1 MVPPPT
7 LKLHRDSARIKLE
20 RGARQGDNISPK
32 LFTASLQD
40 AIINEIDWENRGIN
54 IDDEYLSYLIFAD
67 DIILFTKS
75 PEELQSMLMDIHI
88 ASKPVGLNMH
98 FGKSKVMLN
107 DHTTKSPVIV
117 NGKVIEEVDRY
128 VVYLGKTVTNNGDLL
143 PEIKRRICLGWT
155 AFGKVD
161 NIMRSRKISMKMK
174 RKVFNEYIFPV
185 MTYRCETWTLN
196 NGMIDKLAVARRK
209 MECITLGITL
219 RDQKHS
225 NWIRQKTG
233 VCGHH
238 RAHSQNKAQKG
249 WAHT

>member
-174 RKVFNEYIFPV
+174 RKVFNEYIP
-185 MTYRCETWTLN
+185 N
-196 NGMIDKLAVARRK
+196 
-209 MECITLGITL
+209 
-219 RDQKHS
+219 
-225 NWIRQKTG
+225 
-233 VCGHH
+233 H
-238 RAHSQNKAQKG
+238 RAVIQPQGSYTTTLKFVHEYSRDIC
-249 WAHT
+249 HISSLV